1 MAFDKKK
8 RIYKTTKRSR
18 KATQHFTR
26 QNEGDHGYTACLP
39 TPRSWCPRALR
50 VLPRAVQG
58 HAVYSFR
65 HLLSVCR
72 LPRFLLTKQVPVEQR
87 LTTGD
92 SARSTP
98 SMEQSNSLSFRAQ
111 LMAGWPTSPPFCI
124 WLQRGL
130 PESIEVLM
138 RHCRLQENTRYCPK
152 HLLNARYSHSSWD
165 TGRYTV
171 CDQGIAHFA
180 IKSGVLRHRPTT
192 LTSQSV
198 DRHSFHRCNS
208 WFIVAVRICT

>member
-1 MAFDKKK
+1 MILEQRSELPGGAWKLFLEVWVSIRRKESTRLRSDPESHPAFDF
-8 RIYKTTKRSR
+8 TK
-18 KATQHFTR
+18 

-111 LMAGWPTSPPFCI
+111 LMAGWPTSPPCCI
-124 WLQRGL
+124 WLQRA
-130 PESIEVLM
+130 
-138 RHCRLQENTRYCPK
+138 CRK
-152 HLLNARYSHSSWD
+152 AS
-165 TGRYTV
+165 
-171 CDQGIAHFA
+171 
-180 IKSGVLRHRPTT
+180 
-192 LTSQSV
+192 
-198 DRHSFHRCNS
+198 RC
-208 WFIVAVRICT
+208 